1 MIWHD
6 SSADYVDGIDSTP
19 WYRCNDTPTTKFHEP
34 LLDHNPTPESVAWS
48 VVSVIILLCG
58 IGIVVWM
65 WAFGRKQ
72 DEHELTPPAEDPIS
86 KLHLTPS
93 QRSLGK
99 YLFTILALFLLQLG
113 MGGIIAHY
121 TVEGQAFLWHSIG
134 AVFPIFY
141 CSYLAYSSILV
152 LDCDGILECR
162 FILGADY

>member
-1 MIWHD
+1 
-6 SSADYVDGIDSTP
+6 
-19 WYRCNDTPTTKFHEP
+19 
-34 LLDHNPTPESVAWS
+34 
-48 VVSVIILLCG
+48 
-58 IGIVVWM
+58 M

-86 KLHLTPS
+86 NCILTPS

-113 MGGIIAHY
+113 MGGIIALHRRR
-121 TVEGQAFLWHSIG
+121 TGFLWHSIG